1 MNSIKLS
8 GRPTKEPEIR
18 SYVKADENGNDVDRK
33 VVSFTL
39 AVDIVAG
46 RKREEALFIRCVGF
60 GKIAEIIEK
69 NVSKGDKVIIEG
81 WLSPNNYKKNDVDI
95 YSFEVVIDDVEFC
108 FSSER
113 KNEESDKEINSE
125 SEDGFVEIPEE
136 EAGELPMPY

>member
-46 RKREEALFIRCVGF
+46 RKREEA
-60 GKIAEIIEK
+60 
-69 NVSKGDKVIIEG
+69 
-81 WLSPNNYKKNDVDI
+81 
-95 YSFEVVIDDVEFC
+95 
-108 FSSER
+108 
-113 KNEESDKEINSE
+113 
-125 SEDGFVEIPEE
+125 
-136 EAGELPMPY
+136 